1 MRLLAWL
8 AIAALVGAPGWVA
21 PAQAAC
27 RAPRH
32 HNCFDNLSTLD
43 FSAVPAI
50 SQRIVGEERTAEQP
64 KKSVVE
70 APPIT
75 PIPGPRSASA
85 RWPMRRRSAITGRSN
100 RTAANKP
107 LLQIAGLS
115 LALAQRWSNHQRQ
128 SGRCIVRLSRRLP
141 AAPILSLAP
150 TRWNCRRTR

>member
-75 PIPGPRSASA
+75 TYTGPTLGVSSMA
-85 RWPMRRRSAITGRSN
+85 
-100 RTAANKP
+100 
-107 LLQIAGLS
+107 
-115 LALAQRWSNHQRQ
+115 H
-128 SGRCIVRLSRRLP
+128 
-141 AAPILSLAP
+141 AP
-150 TRWNCRRTR
+150 TVGYYWSLEPDSGK